1 MTELEYTEKGWRKVL
16 DTKRHHREQNWDY
29 RGRGIYHVTLTTCER
44 YPLFGQL
51 AGKNPEE
58 ATIELNDFGKKVL
71 SIMQNL
77 PLFYVPKGYAIKIL
91 ATQIMPDHIHMI
103 LQVLEPLP
111 KSIGHVIRGFKTTCT
126 MMFKRMYVTGD
137 KNVAEVHDEGSKND
151 SIVQSDADYSIV
163 HFARIFASSNSIWE
177 AIPSRYHERILH
189 REGQL
194 RSMIDYV
201 HDNPRRL
208 WLKRANPDL
217 FRIKQDKRI
226 AGTPCLVLGNIFLAD
241 IPLKAL
247 LQCSRRMTQAE
258 IETRKAECLREAE
271 NGMVFVSGAISEG
284 EKQICRALRQA
295 GFPLIILLTEGFPAP
310 DSPHYKYY
318 KPQGVYFEACAA
330 GKLLLVQPD
339 ASVLERPDI
348 IERAEAKIGA
358 IPHDSRRYRF
368 VAMNL
373 IAEDIANH
381 TAISM

>member
-16 DTKRHHREQNWDY
+16 DSNRHHRELRWNY
-29 RGRGIYHVTLTTCER
+29 RGEGIYHFTLVVMDHF
-44 YPLFGQL
+44 PLFGSL
-51 AGKNPEE
+51 EGDSAEE
-58 ATIELNDFGKKVL
+58 ANIQLNEFGQQVWKML
-71 SIMQNL
+71 SGL
-77 PLFYVPKGYAIKIL
+77 PQFYAPKGYALKII
-91 ATQIMPDHIHMI
+91 AAQIMPDHIHVI
-103 LQVLEPLP
+103 IQVLEKLP
-111 KSIGHVIRGFKTTCT
+111 QSIGHVIKGFKAGCT
-126 MMFKRMYVTGD
+126 ILYKQICDTGD
-137 KNVAEVHDEGSKND
+137 KNVTEMKN
-151 SIVQSDADYSIV
+151 IF
-163 HFARIFASSNSIWE
+163 HFARIFASSGSIWN
-177 AIPSRYHERILH
+177 PDVSYYHERILH
-189 REGQL
+189 HYDQL
-194 RSMIDYV
+194 QPMIDYV

-271 NGMVFVSGAISEG
+271 NGTVFVSGAISEG

-373 IAEDIANH
+373 IAEDIAKLSN
-381 TAISM
+381 IG